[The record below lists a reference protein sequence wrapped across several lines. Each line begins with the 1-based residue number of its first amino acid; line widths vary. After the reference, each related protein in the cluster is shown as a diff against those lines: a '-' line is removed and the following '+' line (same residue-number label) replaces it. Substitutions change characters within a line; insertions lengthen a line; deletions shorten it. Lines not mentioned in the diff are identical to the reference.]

1 MTTPAST
8 DHPVP
13 NGSLGELASIFLRL
27 GFTAFGGPAA
37 HIALF
42 QGEFVKRRG
51 WLTDQ
56 HFLDLLGATNLIP
69 GPNSTEMAMH
79 IGQVRAGWRGL
90 IVAGACFI
98 LPAALLVGLLSWA
111 YVTYNQLPAAGW
123 LLYGIKPVIIAI
135 IAQAIYTLG
144 KKAAKSTF
152 YIILGAAI
160 FALALFGGMSE
171 IPLLFGGALL
181 ALLVMN
187 VGKWRDAGARLPLIA
202 GAIGLIVLL
211 YVSIRELI
219 DNLTRMATATP
230 EAAQSATV
238 AAQVPFALTELFITF
253 AKIGS
258 VIYGSGYVL
267 IAFLETEFV
276 HRLGWLTPTQLLDAV
291 AIGQFTPGPVFTTAT
306 FVGYTLGGVPGA
318 ALATLGIFLPAFAFV
333 ALIHPLVPRIRQ
345 SPLLSALLDGVNAA
359 AIALMAAVTVGIA
372 RAALIDWVTVA
383 LAVAAGVLLIRYKVN
398 STLLIVGGG
407 LVGVVYQLLLRGG

>member
-1 MTTPAST
+1 MTTTAPATNDTPASS
-8 DHPVP
+8 
-13 NGSLGELASIFLRL
+13 GSLGELARIFLRI

-42 QGEFVKRRG
+42 QDEFVKRRG

-111 YVTYNQLPAAGW
+111 YVTYNQVPAVGW
-123 LLYGIKPVIIAI
+123 LLYGIKPVIIAV

-144 KKAAKSTF
+144 RKAAKSSF
-152 YIILGAAI
+152 YIVLGVAI
-160 FALALFGGMSE
+160 FMLALFGGVSE

-187 VGKWRDAGARLPLIA
+187 AGRWRETGARPPLIA
-202 GAIGLIVLL
+202 GAVGLIVLL

-219 DNLTRMATATP
+219 DNIVRVATATP
-230 EAAQSATV
+230 EAAQAMTV
-238 AAQVPFALTELFITF
+238 AAQVPFALSELFLTF
-253 AKIGS
+253 VKIGG

-276 HRLGWLTPTQLLDAV
+276 ARLGWLTPTQLLDAV

-306 FVGYTLGGVPGA
+306 FVGYTLGGVAGA

-345 SPLLSALLDGVNAA
+345 SPLLSALLDGVNVA

-372 RAALIDWVTVA
+372 QAALVDGVTLA
-383 LAVAAGVLLIRYKVN
+383 LAIVAGVLLIRYKVN

-407 LVGVVYQLLLRGG
+407 VVGVIYQLMLQ